1 MAYNIDG
8 LKYFIYN
15 TTLNNNNNYNNNKYY
30 LELPEDIRKL
40 IWKYAHDYPFI
51 QCYICDKILI
61 NFEINT
67 FNNVYT
73 ENFSI
78 VNGINKCYSC

>member
-1 MAYNIDG
+1 MAYNIEG

-15 TTLNNNNNYNNNKYY
+15 TTKNQNQQ

-40 IWKYAHDYPFI
+40 IWKFAHYYSYL
-51 QCYICDKILI
+51 QCYICDKVLI
-61 NFEINT
+61 TFEINT
-67 FNNVYT
+67 STNLQT

-78 VNGINKCYSC
+78 INGISKCANC

>member
-1 MAYNIDG
+1 MVYNQNG

-15 TTLNNNNNYNNNKYY
+15 ITKNNKYY
-30 LELPEDIRKL
+30 LEIPLEIRML
-40 IWKYAHDYPFI
+40 IWKYAHNYPYI

-61 NFEINT
+61 NLEINI
-67 FNNVYT
+67 FNNLQT

-78 VNGINKCYSC
+78 VNGLTKCSAC

>member
-1 MAYNIDG
+1 MVYNNDG

-15 TTLNNNNNYNNNKYY
+15 TTISNKYY
-30 LELPEDIRKL
+30 LELSEDIRKL
-40 IWKYAHDYPFI
+40 IWKYAHNYPFI

-67 FNNVYT
+67 FNNVQT

-78 VNGINKCYSC
+78 INGISKCSSC

>member
-1 MAYNIDG
+1 MAYNIEG

-15 TTLNNNNNYNNNKYY
+15 ITKNNKVY
-30 LELPEDIRKL
+30 LNLPIEIRQL
-40 IWKYAHDYPFI
+40 IWNLAHRYPYVE
-51 QCYICDKILI
+51 CYICDKVLI

-67 FNNVYT
+67 FNNLQT

-78 VNGINKCYSC
+78 INGISKCSSC